1 MLSNTSVVV
10 GTNLAEIFVDKGMK
24 LIPKQSTLLLELS
37 SAISNNLFSK
47 IENRDL
53 IETSILQASAGSEV
67 THKGTKSYSHSLHD
81 TVMDNYIEELT
92 TIVSNHVSFA
102 RNTVNKEVSK
112 LTDSVQQALSS
123 YKYQEPEDFFN
134 VSYFKLHDVFRSF
147 IIDNEINSYKN
158 SSSKFFFDPMGLSA
172 AGLTTEEFDLLSY
185 ILTGDEEQDSLIV
198 SWFNTLGKEKA
209 LHYLVNNIP
218 EYSLSVKALL
228 DFSLIN
234 YLFYRNLHNKADLNL
249 GLSSIQLKSK
259 SASNRD
265 YFGNKLSV
273 AIEFYYRDVRNGVI
287 FTTDSNTSFSIFNTR
302 QLDITIYEESF
313 TKLAE
318 GGGSIEVIF
327 GYISSE
333 GKIDVTVD
341 KLIAN
346 LDKYVSNWRNT
357 RSMYLVYL
365 NNSKLDIFKQLVAQK
380 FEESLN
386 DLTEAEKTDGFSSV
400 DYVETTKKLAK
411 EYIDSLELSEIDNI
425 DLIALELI
433 ARIRFRFSNAYFILK
448 EMHEIMLMNDDIQ
461 PLEAALYATIKYVT
475 DFLIEQV
482 DVVRF

>member
-10 GTNLAEIFVDKGMK
+10 GTNLAEIFVEIGVK
-24 LIPKQSTLLLELS
+24 LVPKQSTLLLELS

-47 IENRDL
+47 IEIRDL
-53 IETSILQASAGSEV
+53 VETSILHASSGNEV
-67 THKGTKSYSHSLHD
+67 VNKGVKSYSHSVHD
-81 TVMDNYIEELT
+81 TIMDNYIEELT

-102 RNTVNKEVSK
+102 RNTVNKEVTK
-112 LTDSVQQALSS
+112 LIEAIQGALSS
-123 YKYQEPEDFFN
+123 YKYQDPEDFFN

-147 IIDNEINSYKN
+147 IIDSEISSYKG
-158 SSSKFFFDPMGLSA
+158 STVKFFFEPIN
-172 AGLTTEEFDLLSY
+172 LTPVVTAEDFDLASY
-185 ILTGDEEQDSLIV
+185 ILTGDEEQDSLIL
-198 SWFNTLGKEKA
+198 SWFNELGKEKA
-209 LHYLVNNIP
+209 VHYLVNNIP

-234 YLFYRNLHNKADLNL
+234 YLFYRNLHNKTDLNV
-249 GLSSIQLKSK
+249 GLSSIQLRSR

-265 YFGNKLSV
+265 YFGNKLGV
-273 AIEFYYRDVRNGVI
+273 AIEFYHRDVRNGVI

-302 QLDITIYEESF
+302 KLDITIYEESF

-333 GKIDVTVD
+333 GKVDVTVD
-341 KLIAN
+341 KLLAN

-380 FEESLN
+380 FEESLS

-400 DYVETTKKLAK
+400 DYVEATKKLAK

-425 DLIALELI
+425 DLIALELV

-448 EMHEIMLMNDDIQ
+448 EMYEIMLMNDDIQ

-475 DFLIEQV
+475 DFLIEQL
-482 DVVRF
+482 DAVRF

>member
-10 GTNLAEIFVDKGMK
+10 GTNLAEIFVERGVK
-24 LIPKQSTLLLELS
+24 LVPKQSTLLLELS

-53 IETSILQASAGSEV
+53 VETSILHASSGNEV
-67 THKGTKSYSHSLHD
+67 VNKGVKSYSHSVHD
-81 TVMDNYIEELT
+81 TIMDNYIEELT

-102 RNTVNKEVSK
+102 RNTVNKEVTK
-112 LTDSVQQALSS
+112 LIEAIQGALSS
-123 YKYQEPEDFFN
+123 YKYQDPEDFFN

-147 IIDNEINSYKN
+147 IIDSEISSYKG
-158 SSSKFFFDPMGLSA
+158 STVKFFFEPIN
-172 AGLTTEEFDLLSY
+172 LTPVVTAEDFDLASY
-185 ILTGDEEQDSLIV
+185 ILTGDEEQDSLIL
-198 SWFNTLGKEKA
+198 SWFNELGKEKA
-209 LHYLVNNIP
+209 VHYLVNNIP

-234 YLFYRNLHNKADLNL
+234 YLFYRNLHNKTDLNV
-249 GLSSIQLKSK
+249 GLSSIQLRSR

-265 YFGNKLSV
+265 YFGNKLGV
-273 AIEFYYRDVRNGVI
+273 AIEFYHRDVRNGVI

-302 QLDITIYEESF
+302 KLDITIYEESF

-333 GKIDVTVD
+333 GKVDVTVD
-341 KLIAN
+341 KLLAN

-380 FEESLN
+380 FEESLS

-400 DYVETTKKLAK
+400 DYVEATKKLAK

-425 DLIALELI
+425 DLIALELV

-475 DFLIEQV
+475 DFLIEQL
-482 DVVRF
+482 DAVRF